1 MPELR
6 GKAKELYIEA
16 HGQSVYD
23 SYSDTAGTS
32 HGGHLR
38 RLDQPPGLFLH
49 RPDHDIESVFWTL
62 LSSVLRVYPSDGPL
76 ETNTSPRFQAA
87 IKNLDSHVI
96 DCTEDDSRLTFTSW
110 EEEDFHAA
118 LHPRLTTLAPMLQ
131 QMALQI
137 QPEYAYLLPSPRME
151 HLHEAMRRLL
161 LQQIVDMGDDVIPL
175 DPKKERVP
183 TVDGK
188 PINQSR
194 GTKRMYGTPEVLE
207 MVELSHRSKRSK
219 GEIKRVFIYFCH

>member
-1 MPELR
+1 MAEPDLSR
-6 GKAKELYIEA
+6 
-16 HGQSVYD
+16 
-23 SYSDTAGTS
+23 DTAGTS
-32 HGGHLR
+32 HGGHLH

-62 LSSVLRVYPSDGPL
+62 LSSVLQVYPSDAPH
-76 ETNTSPRFQAA
+76 TSPRFQAA

-96 DCTEDDSRLTFTSW
+96 DHTEDDSRLTFTSW

-118 LHPRLTTLAPMLQ
+118 LHPRLTTLVPMLQ

-137 QPEYAYLLPSPRME
+137 QPKYAYLLPLPRME
-151 HLHEAMRRLL
+151 HLHKAMWRLL
-161 LQQIVDMGDDVIPL
+161 LQQIVDMGDNVIPL
-175 DPKKERVP
+175 DPKKESVP

-194 GTKRMYGTPEVLE
+194 GTKRIYRMLEVLE
-207 MVELSHRSKRSK
+207 IVELSHHSK
-219 GEIKRVFIYFCH
+219 